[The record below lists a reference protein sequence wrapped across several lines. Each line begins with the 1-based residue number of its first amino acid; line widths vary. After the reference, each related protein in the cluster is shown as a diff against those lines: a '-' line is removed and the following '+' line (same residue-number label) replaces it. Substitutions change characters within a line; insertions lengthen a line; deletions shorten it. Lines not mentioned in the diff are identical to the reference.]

1 MWRIEL
7 ADRDVKAERK
17 VVNAWAKKNKKELEG
32 DKKMQAEYA
41 EMLVKVNAKVLSL
54 SPPCM
59 VFECSWLLQVHQF
72 YTHGCD
78 KCHGPAQVKR
88 RGKSRDEIAGEL
100 TKEWKKANKLVKAT
114 KKQLKAAKKNA

>member
-41 EMLVKVNAKVLSL
+41 EMLARVDSKVLET
-54 SPPCM
+54 
-59 VFECSWLLQVHQF
+59 VAALLRAAVMCVSYFQDLRPRH
-72 YTHGCD
+72 THARDCW
-78 KCHGPAQVKR
+78 QVKR
-88 RGKSRDEIAGEL
+88 RGKSRGEVGAEL
-100 TKEWKKANKLVKAT
+100 TKELKKANKLVKAT

>member
-41 EMLVKVNAKVLSL
+41 V
-54 SPPCM
+54 
-59 VFECSWLLQVHQF
+59 
-72 YTHGCD
+72 
-78 KCHGPAQVKR
+78 AQVLCALHVS
-88 RGKSRDEIAGEL
+88 G
-100 TKEWKKANKLVKAT
+100 
-114 KKQLKAAKKNA
+114 